1 MVGLIQ
7 SEAAGSRLTTQVPSH
22 GDEGS
27 DQESRIEATLS
38 LQTSTLQIPDKQ

>member
-7 SEAAGSRLTTQVPSH
+7 SEAAGTRLTTQVPSH

-27 DQESRIEATLS
+27 DQESTIEATLS
-38 LQTSTLQIPDKQ
+38 LSTSSLQIP

>member
-7 SEAAGSRLTTQVPSH
+7 SEAAGTRLTTQVPSH

-38 LQTSTLQIPDKQ
+38 LQTSTLQNPDKQ